1 MIAVSLSCI
10 IFLLLA
16 LLLYLIDEI
25 FFLIGN
31 NTLMEWVH
39 VSLKPINILD
49 DLLFFFYNTSRI
61 LQTKHYDLLFK
72 SSVMF
77 IITFIVIKVLVVLFA
92 LHTYLNI
99 HETTFII
106 IPASNFTFY
115 YETFKLIL
123 EMFLAILAKH
133 YLSIIFL

>member
-16 LLLYLIDEI
+16 LLLYFIDEI

-49 DLLFFFYNTSRI
+49 DLLFFFTIHREFYKQNIMIS
-61 LQTKHYDLLFK
+61 
-72 SSVMF
+72 
-77 IITFIVIKVLVVLFA
+77 
-92 LHTYLNI
+92 YLK
-99 HETTFII
+99 
-106 IPASNFTFY
+106 AV
-115 YETFKLIL
+115 
-123 EMFLAILAKH
+123 
-133 YLSIIFL
+133 